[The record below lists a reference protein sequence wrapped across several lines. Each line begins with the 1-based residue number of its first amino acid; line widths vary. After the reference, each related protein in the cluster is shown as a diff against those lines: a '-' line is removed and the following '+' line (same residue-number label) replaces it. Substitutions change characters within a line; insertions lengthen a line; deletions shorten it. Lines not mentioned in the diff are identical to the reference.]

1 MSRFAAVFS
10 AILLTMMAGSLYGQ
24 REAPTIYNS
33 VGGEGHYGFI
43 LRHSTKISGVSHT
56 KPVGVTAG
64 AGRINTSLESW
75 KVFNAFWFRGF
86 EAGYFDYR
94 YPDVL
99 GGVFSFI
106 VFAEPV
112 INHGKNHLF
121 TIRGGIGPTCHTII
135 YDSVANPLNLFF
147 ATRMSF
153 RLFLSAR
160 FSYRLSDNLIL
171 GLSGNY
177 NHISNGGVKQPNLG
191 MNFPTASVGLHY
203 FPGGF
208 PVLTRAYSND
218 LVVRPGIAWTIQALS
233 SYRVLDKTENYPEK
247 GLFSFGVRASAS
259 KQLSRYYALNAGA
272 EVISDYAIKE
282 TIRRSNLDKDFR
294 RAAVTLGQDFLFG
307 QTIFTQYFG
316 IYVYS
321 PYKAMNRTYQ
331 KYELSYRI
339 NENLFA
345 GVFLKAHAHVAE
357 LMGVQFGYVFSN
369 KKHQP
374 VATIQ

>member
-1 MSRFAAVFS
+1 MRRLAAVFL
-10 AILLTMMAGSLYGQ
+10 AILLTMLAGPMYGQ
-24 REAPTIYNS
+24 RNGSTIYNS
-33 VGGEGHYGFI
+33 VGAEGHYGLI
-43 LRHSTKISGVSHT
+43 IRHSTKISGVSHT
-56 KPVGVTAG
+56 KPIGVTAA

-86 EAGYFDYR
+86 EAGYFNYR

-112 INHGKNHLF
+112 LNHGKNHLF
-121 TIRGGIGPTCHTII
+121 TIRGGVGPTFHTIY
-135 YDSVANPLNLFF
+135 YDSIANPLNLYFS
-147 ATRMSF
+147 TRMSF

-160 FSYRLSDNLIL
+160 FNYRLSENLVL
-171 GLSGNY
+171 GISGNY

-191 MNFPTASVGLHY
+191 MNFPTASLGLHY

-208 PVLTRAYSND
+208 PVLTREYRND
-218 LVVRPGIAWTIQALS
+218 LVIRPGIAWTLQALS
-233 SYRVLDKTENYPEK
+233 SYRVIGKTEIYPEE

-272 EVISDYAIKE
+272 EIISDYAIKE
-282 TIRRSNLDKDFR
+282 TIRRSGLDMDFR
-294 RAAVTLGQDFLFG
+294 RAAVTAGQDFLFG

-339 NENLFA
+339 NEKLFA

-357 LMGVQFGYVFSN
+357 LMGIQIGYIFGR
-369 KKHQP
+369 KKDQGL
-374 VATIQ
+374 ATIQ